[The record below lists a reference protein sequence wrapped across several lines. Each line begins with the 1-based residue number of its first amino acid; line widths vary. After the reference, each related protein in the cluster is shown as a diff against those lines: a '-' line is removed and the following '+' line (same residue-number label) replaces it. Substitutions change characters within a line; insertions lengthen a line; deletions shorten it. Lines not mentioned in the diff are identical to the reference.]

1 LEEISSQCPSIT
13 GATAK
18 SLAERMD
25 KGETFLGLK
34 LAYSVF
40 GLAED
45 VALKLQSPKTS
56 HCDTKTLIE
65 LLLAQLSKFQT
76 LTLFTDIWEEMLAKG
91 LHPPQLPRIRE
102 QSVLLKGT
110 TAELPP
116 RLLLKTQKKKSG
128 PN

>member
-56 HCDTKTLIE
+56 HCDIKTLIE

-76 LTLFTDIWEEMLAKG
+76 STLFTDIWEEMLAKG
-91 LHPPQLPRIRE
+91 LHPP
-102 QSVLLKGT
+102 
-110 TAELPP
+110 AA
-116 RLLLKTQKKKSG
+116 
-128 PN
+128 